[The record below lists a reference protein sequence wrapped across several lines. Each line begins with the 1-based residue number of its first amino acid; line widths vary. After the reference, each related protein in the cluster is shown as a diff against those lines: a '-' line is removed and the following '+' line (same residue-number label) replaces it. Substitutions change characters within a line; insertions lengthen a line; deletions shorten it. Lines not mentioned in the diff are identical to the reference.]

1 MKRTLFFIFFFYVV
15 TLVGGT
21 RFFCAPKWN
30 YYEVKDVLI
39 IYDEQFEYRA
49 KLIASFLHFITDN
62 RPETKF
68 LLKNEYFVIDS
79 NYISE
84 NLNFDFHKFVDDS
97 FDKKKT
103 SKLEYDPITLTN
115 LQQLT
120 QIPLTLDFS
129 VLKKDLLQYLYNV
142 SHGKT
147 LRSAKS
153 ALYPDWFEEPIDYEA
168 SSSYFM
174 LAFERKFQLAFYDN
188 YRDFALNNHE
198 TTFNQLFNGSYK
210 KKQPSPL
217 YYGVLAQNYFMIEY
231 GIEKWEKIVRDVEYF
246 NKIFFPYSRAFKTHT
261 GITLEEFYENTNSYY
276 HKKFVSDLS
285 TFPPDVSKPVLELE
299 DKIKNRSF
307 SNPHF
312 LANGDLIAKFSSF
325 DETSMVVH
333 IDKSNNIVKLA
344 EIGFSH
350 SDKLSVNEPYVLWS
364 QNFAYPDFY
373 TFDFSRIAIFDLE
386 DKTISY
392 IGGNKDIYQKP
403 ALSPNQD
410 LLSVVSFNKDVN
422 QNIVVIDFATHKKIL
437 TIPNHEC
444 LVYKDLKWLNQNELI
459 YISMNFLGQNAIH
472 KYNIQTKT
480 EERITPNSI
489 DPIDDLNVFNNE
501 IYFSY
506 PVNDIFNVCV
516 LSPEESLASQTFYAE
531 VSASQATVN
540 DSLIVFVSDR
550 FWGDELRK
558 VELDREFWSPIMWN
572 DFKDLSGECG
582 KIINYDK
589 VLELN
594 QGKLSPFYKLIDF
607 KRPRL
612 GYDQREALIYSV
624 SQNPMRTFLLH
635 AETKFDFSSLGIKTT
650 LSNVISKVYP
660 NIMTEISH
668 SNAQYSNDKHE
679 EITFGSSLKLPY
691 YFGAGSY
698 AGFLNANAG
707 VYHLDRYKSRKVLN
721 FLEDATQTLNYFRGD
736 LALNI
741 SKKRA
746 QNNFYSP
753 FGQRYTINYRK
764 TLAKVVA
771 EQTYASAD
779 FSYKGFRKTDA
790 VLLETSTLFEKS
802 TNEYH
807 YDNPMVNTY
816 GYTGYPDCDRIYKS
830 TLKYYMP
837 LFYPEKGISNV
848 LYFKRLYTAL
858 FANYTKVALDKHGDE
873 ITAKTREFNSIG
885 SELILDYNIIDSIEL
900 SVGLRY
906 SYALN
911 GDNGHQI
918 DIFIPFATF

>member
-1 MKRTLFFIFFFYVV
+1 MKKVIFFVIFLCVA
-15 TLVGGT
+15 TLVGAT
-21 RFFCAPKWN
+21 RFFYAPKWN

-39 IYDEQFEYRA
+39 IYDKQFEYRA
-49 KLIASFLHFITDN
+49 KLIASFLYFITDN

-68 LLKNEYFVIDS
+68 LLKNDYFIIDS
-79 NYISE
+79 NYISK

-120 QIPLTLDFS
+120 EIPLTLDFT

-147 LRSAKS
+147 LRGAKS

-168 SSSYFM
+168 DSSYFM
-174 LAFERKFQLAFYDN
+174 LAFERKFQLDFFDN
-188 YRDFALNNHE
+188 YRDFALNDHD
-198 TTFNQLFNGSYK
+198 TTFKQLFNGSYK

-231 GIEKWEKIVRDVEYF
+231 GIEKWEKIVKDVEYF
-246 NKIFFPYSRAFKTHT
+246 SNIFFPYSRAFKTHT
-261 GITLEEFYENTNSYY
+261 GITLEKFYEDTNSYY
-276 HKKFVSDLS
+276 HKKFLSDVFS
-285 TFPPDVSKPVLELE
+285 FPPDVSKPVLKLE
-299 DKIKNRSF
+299 DKTKNRSF

-312 LANGDLIAKFSSF
+312 LANGDLIAKFSSY
-325 DETSMVVH
+325 DESSKIVQ
-333 IDKSNNIVKLA
+333 IDKFNNITKLVDT
-344 EIGFSH
+344 GFSH
-350 SDKLSVNEPYVLWS
+350 SDKLSLNEPYVMWS
-364 QNFAYPDFY
+364 QSFAYPDFY
-373 TFDFSRIAIFDLE
+373 TFDYSRIAIYNLD
-386 DKTISY
+386 DKTTSY
-392 IGGNKDIYQKP
+392 IGGNNDIYQKP
-403 ALSPNQD
+403 ALAPEQD
-410 LLSVVSFNKDVN
+410 LLAVVSFNNDVN
-422 QNIVVIDFATHKKIL
+422 QNIVIIDFVTHKKTI

-459 YISMNFLGQNAIH
+459 YVSMNFLGQNAIH
-472 KYNIQTKT
+472 KYNIQTET

-489 DPIDDLNVFNNE
+489 DPIDDLNVFDNE

-506 PVNDIFNVCV
+506 PVNDIFNICV
-516 LSPEESLASQTFYAE
+516 MSPTNSSARQTFFAE
-531 VSASQATVN
+531 VSAYQATVN
-540 DSLIVFVSDR
+540 DSLIVFVSNR
-550 FWGDELRK
+550 FWGEELRK
-558 VELDREFWSPIMWN
+558 VELDKNFWSPILWN
-572 DFKDLSGECG
+572 DFEDLSNECNR
-582 KIINYDK
+582 ILNYES

-594 QGKLSPFYKLIDF
+594 QGKLSPFYKLISF
-607 KRPRL
+607 KRPRF
-612 GYDQREALIYSV
+612 GYDQREALIYSY
-624 SQNPMRTFLLH
+624 SKNPMNTFLLH
-635 AETKFDFSSLGIKTT
+635 AETKFNFSNLGVKTT

-660 NIMTEISH
+660 NILTEISH
-668 SNAQYSNDKHE
+668 SNAKHTSDKHE

-691 YFGAGSY
+691 YFGAGNY
-698 AGFLNANAG
+698 TGFVNVNAG
-707 VYHLDRYKSRKVLN
+707 VYHLDRYKSRKILN
-721 FLEDATQTLNYFRGD
+721 FLDDPTQTLNYFRGD

-753 FGQRYTINYRK
+753 FGQKYAINYRK

-779 FSYKGFRKTDA
+779 FSYEGFRNTDS

-807 YDNPMVNTY
+807 YENPMAKTY
-816 GYTGYPDCDRIYKS
+816 GYTGYPDSDRIYKT
-830 TLKYYMP
+830 TLKYYTP
-837 LFYPEKGISNV
+837 LFYPEKGINNV
-848 LYFKRLYTAL
+848 IYFKRFYTAL
-858 FANYTKVALDKHGDE
+858 FANYTKAVLDKHGDGL
-873 ITAKTREFNSIG
+873 TAKTREFNSVG

-900 SVGLRY
+900 KIGLRY

-911 GDNGHQI
+911 KGNGHQI
-918 DIFIPFATF
+918 DIFIPFAKF